1 MVRNIFKSSEFSI
14 VACIEYHVH
23 ANKQITKLFVSRFSN
38 IICKQKKALK
48 RDKKVLI
55 KRLSFKL
62 WLFSSNVQRN

>member
-55 KRLSFKL
+55 
-62 WLFSSNVQRN
+62 